1 MTDLTTVE
9 LLWLEKR
16 IENRIRFGRA
26 VAEQIIDRRRRIL
39 SFAPGTVFAFVRW
52 ASNDFGT
59 VISRV
64 DILQRR
70 NARTALFDGALGQ
83 ARWRHFVAADRLA
96 ESRARSATDRCRRG
110 ARHPSR
116 RRRAGILASRPQP
129 LVGERDAA
137 AVHPRAPSGL
147 AASAEN
153 RAMKSRT
160 ATILMTFAA
169 VALVLST
176 MDEAT
181 PTYIWNASRS
191 VPIGLYQLQP
201 AGRLAVTELVAVR
214 PPEPLATF
222 LDLNGY
228 LPIGVPMLK
237 RVLALPGQT
246 VCRKGLTI
254 SVDAIE
260 MGEALARDSRGRP
273 LPVWQGCRV
282 VGADELFLMNWQ
294 SEDSLDGR
302 YFGFVPNSSVIG
314 KALPV
319 WTREE

>member
-1 MTDLTTVE
+1 
-9 LLWLEKR
+9 
-16 IENRIRFGRA
+16 
-26 VAEQIIDRRRRIL
+26 
-39 SFAPGTVFAFVRW
+39 
-52 ASNDFGT
+52 
-59 VISRV
+59 
-64 DILQRR
+64 
-70 NARTALFDGALGQ
+70 
-83 ARWRHFVAADRLA
+83 
-96 ESRARSATDRCRRG
+96 
-110 ARHPSR
+110 
-116 RRRAGILASRPQP
+116 
-129 LVGERDAA
+129 
-137 AVHPRAPSGL
+137 
-147 AASAEN
+147 
-153 RAMKSRT
+153 MKSRT

-176 MDEAT
+176 MDGAT

-246 VCRKGLTI
+246 VCRKGLAI

-302 YFGFVPNSSVIG
+302 YFGFFPNSSVIG